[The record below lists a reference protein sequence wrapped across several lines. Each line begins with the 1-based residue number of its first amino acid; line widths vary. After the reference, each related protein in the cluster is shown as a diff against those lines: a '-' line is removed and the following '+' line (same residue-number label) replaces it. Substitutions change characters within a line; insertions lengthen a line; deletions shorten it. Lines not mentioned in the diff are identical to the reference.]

1 MKLALRIAFSV
12 AVLALLLVY
21 AVDAREV
28 GQMLAA
34 FHPGY
39 LLLALAVVTVDRV
52 LMTYKWL
59 LLLAARGQH
68 VPLLPGVTMYCS
80 SQVWGLALPA
90 TVGADAIRAVM
101 VAKRGVDAAEAAAS
115 IVVERIV
122 GFLLALALGI
132 VSLFVL
138 RSLGILDERY
148 SVVLYAGIALLAAAI
163 ALVAGSL
170 HPRFL
175 ESLGA
180 VLPSRLRASTLWTQW
195 LRFAG
200 AYRSLGAD
208 RRTLVRFAGLTI
220 VEQLLSV
227 TLPWVLALGLGVPA
241 NLLLLLGVLPVSN
254 LIARLPVSFDGIG
267 VFEALFVGLLVLG
280 GISAEAALAI
290 ALASRIVQLAAFL
303 PWWLA
308 QVAGTGAVRPP
319 QAPQAAPHV

>member
-12 AVLALLLVY
+12 AVLVLLLAY

-28 GQMLAA
+28 GRMLAS

-39 LLLALAVVTVDRV
+39 LLLALAVVTVDR
-52 LMTYKWL
+52 LLRTYKWL
-59 LLLAARGQH
+59 LLLAARGEH
-68 VPLLPGVTMYCS
+68 VPLLPGVTIYCA

-101 VAKRGVDAAEAAAS
+101 VAKRGVDAAEVAAS

-148 SVVLYAGIALLAAAI
+148 AIVLYAGIAMLAGAI
-163 ALVAGSL
+163 AIVAGSL
-170 HPRFL
+170 HPKL
-175 ESLGA
+175 SGTLA
-180 VLPSRLRASTLWTQW
+180 AMLPARVRASKPWSHL

-208 RRTLVRFAGLTI
+208 RRTLGRFAGLT
-220 VEQLLSV
+220 VLEQLLSV

-241 NLLLLLGVLPVSN
+241 DLLLLLGVLPVSN

-290 ALASRIVQLAAFL
+290 ALASRIVQLVAFL
-303 PWWLA
+303 PWWVA
-308 QVAGTGAVRPP
+308 QVAGSGAIRPP
-319 QAPQAAPHV
+319 RAPQTASHV